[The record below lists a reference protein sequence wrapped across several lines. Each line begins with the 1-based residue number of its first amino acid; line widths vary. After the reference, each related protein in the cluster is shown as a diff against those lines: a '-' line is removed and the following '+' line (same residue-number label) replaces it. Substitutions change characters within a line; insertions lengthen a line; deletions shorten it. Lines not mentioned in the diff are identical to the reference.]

1 MLPPLIRTTSA
12 PDFEVAMNVDT
23 AAIRR
28 LRDHLLSTVT
38 GDGASIRD
46 NVPEPVARDAIRQR
60 VEPFAETMYL
70 VMVADGDPAS
80 VERRALIAAI
90 DVLTDSQLSA
100 ADVDAMVTQFE
111 RNVGRDGGETR
122 LAEIGARVGR
132 DRTDRETA
140 FMLGAV
146 VALADDRIDVRE
158 NRALEWIKEYF
169 GISKGRVDALLQTI
183 A

>member
-1 MLPPLIRTTSA
+1 
-12 PDFEVAMNVDT
+12 MNVDT
-23 AAIRR
+23 AAIRH
-28 LRDHLLSTVT
+28 LRDHLLSTVA
-38 GDGASIRD
+38 GDDATIRD
-46 NVPEPVARDAIRQR
+46 SASETVSRDAIRQR

-80 VERRALIAAI
+80 VEHRALMAAI

-100 ADVDAMVTQFE
+100 ADVDIMVTQFE
-111 RNVGRDGGETR
+111 RNVRRDGGEAR
-122 LAEIGARVGR
+122 LAEIGARFGG

-158 NRALEWIKEYF
+158 NLALEWIKDYF
-169 GISKGRVDALLQTI
+169 GISKGRMDALLQTI